1 MLRTFAVWILLATTA
16 ALFEQSAR
24 KEPEAPPLRNN
35 TDESAIR
42 SLLAFGFRP
51 VENNPSNLHWK
62 ILRCSGFQAVDEAV
76 FINTTGGWVMGR
88 ENFLEL
94 ITRLHAP
101 GGPFHDHTRRHAIE
115 ELRLIRPD
123 VAFAVVKTFD
133 IKRAG
138 APTKG
143 EETRGLIILSKEA
156 GRWKVNALENTKIQ
170 PMPTGHP

>member
-1 MLRTFAVWILLATTA
+1 MLKAFAVWILLAATGG
-16 ALFEQSAR
+16 LYGQSGG
-24 KEPEAPPLRNN
+24 KEPEAPPFRNN
-35 TDESAIR
+35 TDETAIR
-42 SLLAFGFRP
+42 SLLAFGFETSWNNHRP
-51 VENNPSNLHWK
+51 ADALTPDK
-62 ILRCSGFQAVDEAV
+62 CMDEAV

-88 ENFLEL
+88 ENFREL

-138 APTKG
+138 VPTKG
-143 EETRGLIILSKEA
+143 EETRGLIILRKEE